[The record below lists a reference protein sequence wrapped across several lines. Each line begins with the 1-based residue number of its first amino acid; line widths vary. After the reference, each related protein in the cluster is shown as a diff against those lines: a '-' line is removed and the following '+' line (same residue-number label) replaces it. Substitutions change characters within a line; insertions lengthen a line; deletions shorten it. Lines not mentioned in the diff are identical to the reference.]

1 MKRKL
6 MTWLS
11 KLASEDQ
18 AKIIDDSC
26 GSGSFEKLIVRL
38 ELEKKRELCIW
49 RKGTTQEAAAEIAAK
64 RMRSLSEVTKIRRLP
79 DGTKRKA
86 IQGKYFLLIK
96 RLRKEG
102 YSWALIGEYL
112 KRYHNFK
119 TTTRYLK
126 AIFEEADLSYQLGGM
141 DNDNV

>member
-1 MKRKL
+1 MQRQL

-11 KLASEDQ
+11 KLSSEDQ

-86 IQGKYFLLIK
+86 IQGKYFLLSK
-96 RLRKEG
+96 DSVR
-102 YSWALIGEYL
+102 
-112 KRYHNFK
+112 
-119 TTTRYLK
+119 K
-126 AIFEEADLSYQLGGM
+126 AIAGL
-141 DNDNV
+141 